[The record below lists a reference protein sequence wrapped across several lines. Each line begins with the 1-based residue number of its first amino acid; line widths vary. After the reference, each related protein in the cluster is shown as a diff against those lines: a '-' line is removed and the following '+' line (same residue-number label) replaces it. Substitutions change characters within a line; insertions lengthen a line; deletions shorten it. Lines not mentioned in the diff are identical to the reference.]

1 MIKRN
6 IRDKL
11 IYLATKFPVI
21 TVTGPRQSGKT
32 TLVKDSFP
40 DKKYVSLE
48 DLDNRTFAT
57 EDPRGFLKTY
67 PNAIIDEAQKV
78 PELFSYIQTAVDRDK
93 IPGQYILTGS
103 QNFLLFEKI
112 TQSLAG
118 RVAILKLLPFT
129 YDEISSSSLK
139 KESYEYF
146 LYNGF
151 YPRIYD
157 MEIEATD
164 FYPNYIQTYIER
176 DVRTMSNIGDL
187 GKFQL
192 FLKLCAGRVGQL
204 LNISSLA
211 NETGIS
217 HTIATKWLSI
227 LEASYIIFLLKP
239 HHKNFNKRLVKMPK
253 LYFYDTGIVSFLLG
267 IKSVEQLESH
277 YIKGSLFESFIISEI
292 IKNRFNKGEDENI
305 FFWRDRVGN
314 EIDIIIE
321 KGVSIIPIEVK
332 SGRTINSNYF
342 KGINY
347 LNKLS
352 DVKLDGIIIYGGEKS
367 QFRNDINIQTWKN
380 INKLDL

>member
-1 MIKRN
+1 
-6 IRDKL
+6 
-11 IYLATKFPVI
+11 
-21 TVTGPRQSGKT
+21 
-32 TLVKDSFP
+32 
-40 DKKYVSLE
+40 
-48 DLDNRTFAT
+48 
-57 EDPRGFLKTY
+57 
-67 PNAIIDEAQKV
+67 
-78 PELFSYIQTAVDRDK
+78 
-93 IPGQYILTGS
+93 
-103 QNFLLFEKI
+103 
-112 TQSLAG
+112 
-118 RVAILKLLPFT
+118 
-129 YDEISSSSLK
+129 
-139 KESYEYF
+139 
-146 LYNGF
+146 
-151 YPRIYD
+151 

-204 LNISSLA
+204 LNVSSLA

-239 HHKNFNKRLVKMPK
+239 HHRNFNKRLVKMPK

-267 IKSVEQLESH
+267 IKSIEQLESH

-292 IKNRFNKGEDENI
+292 IKNRFNKGEDDNI

-321 KGVSIIPIEVK
+321 KGMSIIPIEVK

-380 INKLDL
+380 VNELDL